1 MQKFVFTVKDDV
13 CTANGK
19 DVNATRILEVMHKYG
34 TVEDYD
40 AVVSG
45 LKKEYQSVLDNVVA
59 QNEAI
64 KEQNLSADE
73 IAMINAY
80 RTQRAV
86 AVQKY
91 IDDNAVL
98 RGQLD
103 EVKAEIEAR
112 KMIINK
118 ALDDL
123 NLTLR

>member
-34 TVEDYD
+34 TVEEYD
-40 AVVSG
+40 TVVAG
-45 LKKEYQSVLDNVVA
+45 LKQEYQNVLDNVVA

-64 KEQNLSADE
+64 KEQNLTADE

-80 RTQRAV
+80 RTQRAI
-86 AVQKY
+86 AVQKH
-91 IDDNAVL
+91 IDENTVL
-98 RGQLD
+98 RDQLT
-103 EVKAEIEAR
+103 EVKNEIEAR
-112 KMIINK
+112 KAIINK

-123 NLTLR
+123 NMTLR